1 MLRYLKA
8 LFFAIIGRAHAKPV
22 YDKPY
27 EFIFGEAASKK
38 IEHGV
43 IIGTWPRDG
52 YGQREISIGFNVE
65 GHDHPPEFTYE
76 FFEQLKEKAKQQGI
90 VLKRLY
96 AYGGL
101 MRARY
106 DYSQVERDIAEA
118 ATAATAQ
125 AVPQPA

>member
-8 LFFAIIGRAHAKPV
+8 LFLALIGRAHAKPA
-22 YDKPY
+22 YEKPY
-27 EFIFGEAASKK
+27 DFIFGEAASKK
-38 IEHGV
+38 VEHGV
-43 IIGTWPRDG
+43 IIGTWTREG
-52 YGQREISIGFNVE
+52 YGQRKITIGFNVE

-90 VLKRLY
+90 VLDRLY
-96 AYGGL
+96 SYGGL

-106 DYSQVERDIAEA
+106 DYGQVVRDHAEA
-118 ATAATAQ
+118 KP